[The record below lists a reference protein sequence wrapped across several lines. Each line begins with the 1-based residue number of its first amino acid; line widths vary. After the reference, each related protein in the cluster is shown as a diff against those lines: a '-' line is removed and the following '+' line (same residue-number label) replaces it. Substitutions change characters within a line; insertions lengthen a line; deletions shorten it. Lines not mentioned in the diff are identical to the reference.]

1 MKSLNMGNAHTRAV
15 LAGKSAMSAMAQDAT
30 RPVPGLGHGRT
41 DGHGLTSE
49 TEHHQAAQPD
59 GHRRTARWVPEQRSG
74 AWLNGNLMHIRL
86 AVVDGHTLIRFGLS
100 ELAAQNPGL
109 EIVAECSSMAD
120 AVSVVQAA
128 QPDVVTADVALPDG
142 DGMELARQLRDLR
155 TDLGIVL
162 LTSCA
167 EDDVMFRALETGVSA
182 FVPKTAPL
190 EELLAAIRH
199 AAVAASSFTAAGLA
213 AALFRRRAM
222 QDQFGLSGRETEVLQ
237 LLRRGMSTPE
247 IARAMSISHSTAKTY
262 VARLYEKLGAANRAQ
277 ALMAAVH
284 YGLIRYEQAT
294 PGHAEALALQRRAS
308 GYLHAHPQPTAV
320 GGDIRAG
327 VEGLRQTAQ
336 RCYGR
341 RRVGTVRVAA
351 GLRQHGQLKDDQVRA
366 GAYRRDR
373 QVPRSRVAQSGQD
386 QFDQVGHGLD
396 VGFR

>member
-1 MKSLNMGNAHTRAV
+1 MMKSLNVGNTHPGAV
-15 LAGKSAMSAMAQDAT
+15 LAGKSAMSATARDAA
-30 RPVPGLGHGRT
+30 RPALGPGHGRP
-41 DGHGLTSE
+41 DEHGLTSE
-49 TEHHQAAQPD
+49 TEDHLNAQPD
-59 GHRRTARWVPEQRSG
+59 GHRHTARWAPEQGSG
-74 AWLNGNLMHIRL
+74 ACLNGNPMHIRL
-86 AVVDGHTLIRFGLS
+86 AVVDGHTLIRYGLS
-100 ELAAQNPGL
+100 ELAAQNPEI

-120 AVSVVQAA
+120 ALSVVQAA
-128 QPDVVTADVALPDG
+128 QPDVVTADVTLPDG
-142 DGMELARQLRDLR
+142 DGMELARQLRGLHD
-155 TDLGIVL
+155 DLGIVL

-284 YGLIRYEQAT
+284 YGLIRYEQTA
-294 PGHAEALALQRRAS
+294 PGHA
-308 GYLHAHPQPTAV
+308 G
-320 GGDIRAG
+320 
-327 VEGLRQTAQ
+327 
-336 RCYGR
+336 
-341 RRVGTVRVAA
+341 VRVTAPRPRIPEA
-351 GLRQHGQLKDDQVRA
+351 GLPGTRILLGA
-366 GAYRRDR
+366 GEDL
-373 QVPRSRVAQSGQD
+373 P
-386 QFDQVGHGLD
+386 
-396 VGFR
+396 